1 MAKIRSQ
8 YVCSNCGHV
17 ESKWVGRCPA
27 CGEWN
32 TLEESSF
39 VPASGKKSSL
49 TSVRTS
55 QSTVAASRLVEVE
68 STNSDRLV
76 TKISEFNRVMGG
88 GLIRDSLTVL
98 SSPPG
103 CGKSSLALM
112 IAQDL
117 AQQGYR
123 ALYASGEESASQ
135 IKRRA
140 DRILQSIDQNLW
152 ILSDT
157 SMNNVLQHVD
167 SINADFIVI
176 DSIQTFVMDGVDS
189 RPGSPTQ
196 TMQCASELLHTA
208 KDLARPRAVMMIGQM
223 TKENEL
229 AGLRAL
235 EHMVDTVLLMDSNS
249 GEEIRSLYCSK
260 NRFGS
265 TGEMGFFS
273 MTEFGLLSIDNPSAY
288 FMTKREKGETISG
301 SALTVVREG
310 SRPIIVEIESLVS
323 RSFTPYPTRIG
334 ESLKRDQLNTLVS
347 ILEQRADITLFDK
360 NVILKTTGGL
370 RLSENAVSL
379 CVIMS
384 IVSSVFHKGIPS
396 DILFIA
402 DVGLTGEL
410 KKVPSLETRIKEADR
425 MGFHCIYIA
434 SDSVVHLT
442 DLQHV
447 QITRCKSVRQ
457 VIDGVFSS

>member
-1 MAKIRSQ
+1 MPKAKTQ
-8 YVCSNCGHV
+8 YVCAHCGHV

-32 TLEESSF
+32 TIEEQAAAAL
-39 VPASGKKSSL
+39 PAARVG
-49 TSVRTS
+49 RR
-55 QSTVAASRLVEVE
+55 AASRASASAARLSQVEVDAG
-68 STNSDRLV
+68 DRLH
-76 TKISEFNRVMGG
+76 THIAEFDRVMGG

-98 SSPPG
+98 SAPPG

-112 IAQDL
+112 VAQDF
-117 AQQGYR
+117 AGQGFR

-135 IKRRA
+135 IRRRA
-140 DRILQSIDQNLW
+140 DRILHGISENLW

-157 SMNNVLQHVD
+157 SMDNVLRQIETLDVD
-167 SINADFIVI
+167 FAVV
-176 DSIQTFVMDGVDS
+176 DSIQTFGMDSVES

-196 TMQCASELLHTA
+196 TMQCATELLYAA
-208 KDLARPRAVMMIGQM
+208 KNPARPRAVMMIGQM
-223 TKENEL
+223 TKDNEL

-235 EHMVDTVLLMDSNS
+235 EHMVDTVLLMDSGT

-273 MTEFGLLSIDNPSAY
+273 MTEEGLISIDNPSDY
-288 FMTKREKGETISG
+288 FMTRRAAGESVCG

-334 ESLKRDQLNTLVS
+334 ESLKRDELNTLVS

-370 RLSENAVSL
+370 RLAENAVSL
-379 CVIMS
+379 CVVMS
-384 IVSSVFHKGIPS
+384 IVSSVFHKGIPG
-396 DILFIA
+396 DTLFIA

-410 KKVPSLETRIKEADR
+410 KKVPALETRVREADR
-425 MGFHCIYIA
+425 MGFSRVFIA
-434 SDSVVHLT
+434 GDAVLRAHGMHVAVV
-442 DLQHV
+442 
-447 QITRCKSVRQ
+447 RCKTVRQ
-457 VIDGVFSS
+457 VISQVFG

>member
-1 MAKIRSQ
+1 MAKARTQ
-8 YVCSNCGHV
+8 YVCGNCGHV

-32 TLEESSF
+32 TLEEAA
-39 VPASGKKSSL
+39 PASVASAARIAVSASR
-49 TSVRTS
+49 SVAT
-55 QSTVAASRLVEVE
+55 ASRLSEVE
-68 STNSDRLV
+68 TGNSDRLV
-76 TKISEFNRVMGG
+76 TRIQEFNRVMGG
-88 GLIRDSLTVL
+88 GLVRDSLTIL

-117 AQQGYR
+117 AEQGHK

-140 DRILQSIDQNLW
+140 DRILDGISDNLW

-157 SMNNVLQHVD
+157 SMNNVLRHIETID
-167 SINADFIVI
+167 ADFIVT

-196 TMQCASELLHTA
+196 TMQCAGELLHIA
-208 KDLARPRAVMMIGQM
+208 KDPVRPRAVIMIGQM

-235 EHMVDTVLLMDSNS
+235 EHMVDTVLLMDSNT

-273 MTEFGLLSIDNPSAY
+273 MTESGLVSIDNPSAY
-288 FMTKREKGETISG
+288 FMTKRETGETVSG

-384 IVSSVFHKGIPS
+384 IVSSVFHKGIAG
-396 DILFIA
+396 DTLFIA

-410 KKVPSLETRIKEADR
+410 KKVPSLESRIKEADR
-425 MGFHCIYIA
+425 MGFGRVFVAKDAALRTQEPLRIQ
-434 SDSVVHLT
+434 VV
-442 DLQHV
+442 
-447 QITRCKSVRQ
+447 RCKTVKQ
-457 VIDGVFSS
+457 VIAAAFSSN

>member
-8 YVCSNCGHV
+8 YVCSHCGHV

-32 TLEESSF
+32 TLEESAAAPSKTAIRST
-39 VPASGKKSSL
+39 PTGI
-49 TSVRTS
+49 R
-55 QSTVAASRLVEVE
+55 STVSASRLSQIE
-68 STNSDRLV
+68 TGNSDRMI
-76 TKISEFNRVMGG
+76 TSIQEFNRVMGG

-112 IAQDL
+112 VAQDL
-117 AQQGYR
+117 AGQGYK

-140 DRILQSIDQNLW
+140 NRILAEISENLW

-157 SMNNVLQHVD
+157 SMNNVLRHID
-167 SINADFIVI
+167 SIDADFVVI

-196 TMQCASELLHTA
+196 TMQCANELLYTA
-208 KDLARPRAVMMIGQM
+208 KNPARPRAVVMIGQM

-273 MTEFGLLSIDNPSAY
+273 MTESGLLSIDNPSAY
-288 FMTKREKGETISG
+288 FMTKREEGEVVSG

-334 ESLKRDQLNTLVS
+334 ESLKRDQLNTLIS

-384 IVSSVFHKGIPS
+384 IVSSVFHKGIPG
-396 DILFIA
+396 DTLFIA

-425 MGFHCIYIA
+425 MGFRRVFVAKDALLHHAESLHTQVI
-434 SDSVVHLT
+434 
-442 DLQHV
+442 
-447 QITRCKSVRQ
+447 RCKTVKQ
-457 VIDGVFSS
+457 VITSTFA

>member
-8 YVCSNCGHV
+8 YVCSHCGHI

-32 TLEESSF
+32 TLEESVAAPSKTA
-39 VPASGKKSSL
+39 VRS
-49 TSVRTS
+49 TSAFAAI
-55 QSTVAASRLVEVE
+55 QSTVSASRLQQVE
-68 STNSDRLV
+68 TGNSDRLV
-76 TKISEFNRVMGG
+76 TSIQEFNRVMGG

-112 IAQDL
+112 VAQDL
-117 AQQGYR
+117 AGQGYK

-135 IKRRA
+135 IKHRA
-140 DRILQSIDQNLW
+140 NRILEEISENLW

-157 SMNNVLQHVD
+157 SMNNVLRHID
-167 SINADFIVI
+167 SIDADFVVI

-196 TMQCASELLHTA
+196 TMQCANELLYTA
-208 KDLARPRAVMMIGQM
+208 KNPARPRAVVMIGQM

-273 MTEFGLLSIDNPSAY
+273 MTESGLLSIDNPSAY
-288 FMTKREKGETISG
+288 FMTKREEGEVVSG

-334 ESLKRDQLNTLVS
+334 ESLKRDQLNTLIS

-384 IVSSVFHKGIPS
+384 IVSSVFHKGIPG
-396 DILFIA
+396 DTLFIA

-425 MGFHCIYIA
+425 MGFCRVFVAKDA
-434 SDSVVHLT
+434 SLHHAESLRTQV
-442 DLQHV
+442 
-447 QITRCKSVRQ
+447 IRCKTIKQ
-457 VIDGVFSS
+457 VIAAAFV

>member
-1 MAKIRSQ
+1 MAKNRTQ
-8 YVCSNCGHV
+8 YVCTNCGHA

-32 TLEESSF
+32 TLEEQAQS
-39 VPASGKKSSL
+39 ASGTAGS
-49 TSVRTS
+49 TRTVS
-55 QSTVAASRLVEVE
+55 ARPSAAAARLAQVEAD
-68 STNSDRLV
+68 NGDRLV
-76 TKISEFNRVMGG
+76 THIEEFNRVMGG

-112 IAQDL
+112 VAQDL
-117 AQQGYR
+117 AEQGFK

-135 IKRRA
+135 IRRRA
-140 DRILQSIDQNLW
+140 DRILHGISENLW

-157 SMNNVLQHVD
+157 SMDAVLRSIESIDVD
-167 SINADFIVI
+167 FVVV
-176 DSIQTFVMDGVDS
+176 DSIQTFAMDSVDS

-196 TMQCASELLHTA
+196 TMQCATELLYTA
-208 KDLARPRAVMMIGQM
+208 KNPARPRAVVMIGQM

-235 EHMVDTVLLMDSNS
+235 EHMVDTVLLMDSS
-249 GEEIRSLYCSK
+249 TGEEIRSLYCSK

-265 TGEMGFFS
+265 TGEMGFFT
-273 MTEFGLLSIDNPSAY
+273 MTEEGLVSIENPSDY
-288 FMTKREKGETISG
+288 FMTRREAGERISG

-334 ESLKRDQLNTLVS
+334 ESLKRDELNTLVS
-347 ILEQRADITLFDK
+347 VLEQRADITLFDK

-384 IVSSVFHKGIPS
+384 IVSSVFHKGVGG
-396 DILFIA
+396 DTLFIA

-410 KKVPSLETRIKEADR
+410 KKVPALENRVREADR
-425 MGFHCIYIA
+425 MGFARVFVAKDAVLRTH
-434 SDSVVHLT
+434 
-442 DLQHV
+442 DLQIQV
-447 QITRCKSVRQ
+447 VRCKTLRQ
-457 VIDGVFSS
+457 VITAVFG

>member
-1 MAKIRSQ
+1 MAKARTQ
-8 YVCSNCGHV
+8 YVCSKCGHV

-27 CGEWN
+27 CNEWN
-32 TLEESSF
+32 TLEEMAAAADR
-39 VPASGKKSSL
+39 AS
-49 TSVRTS
+49 TRTS
-55 QSTVAASRLVEVE
+55 APMSRSMASASRLSQVET
-68 STNSDRLV
+68 SNSDRLV
-76 TKISEFNRVMGG
+76 TRIQEFNRVMGG

-117 AQQGYR
+117 AQQGYK

-135 IKRRA
+135 IKHRA
-140 DRILQSIDQNLW
+140 DRILAGISDNLW

-157 SMNNVLQHVD
+157 SMNNVLRHID
-167 SINADFIVI
+167 AIDADFIVT
-176 DSIQTFVMDGVDS
+176 DSIQTFVMDGLDS

-196 TMQCASELLHTA
+196 TMQCASELLYTA
-208 KDLARPRAVMMIGQM
+208 KNPARPRAVVMIGQM

-235 EHMVDTVLLMDSNS
+235 EHMVDTVLLMDSNT

-273 MTEFGLLSIDNPSAY
+273 MTESGLVSIDNPSAY
-288 FMTKREKGETISG
+288 FMTKREEGESISG

-347 ILEQRADITLFDK
+347 ILEQRAEITLFDK

-384 IVSSVFHKGIPS
+384 IVSSVFHKGIPG
-396 DILFIA
+396 DTLFIA

-410 KKVPSLETRIKEADR
+410 KKVPSLESRVKEADR
-425 MGFHCIYIA
+425 MGFRRVFLAKDAALHTQEQLAIQ
-434 SDSVVHLT
+434 VN
-442 DLQHV
+442 
-447 QITRCKSVRQ
+447 RCKTVKQ
-457 VIDGVFSS
+457 VITAVFS

>member
-1 MAKIRSQ
+1 MAKLRTQ
-8 YVCSNCGHV
+8 YICSNCGHV

-27 CGEWN
+27 CNEWN
-32 TLEESSF
+32 TLEEAQ
-39 VPASGKKSSL
+39 PAPIGSA
-49 TSVRTS
+49 RA
-55 QSTVAASRLVEVE
+55 VAPAAHSAVSASRLSEVE
-68 STNSDRLV
+68 MSNSDRLI
-76 TKISEFNRVMGG
+76 TRIREFNRVMGG
-88 GLIRDSLTVL
+88 GLVRDSLTIL

-117 AQQGYR
+117 AEQGYK
-123 ALYASGEESASQ
+123 ALYTSGEESASQ
-135 IKRRA
+135 IRRRA
-140 DRILQSIDQNLW
+140 DRILNGISDNLW

-157 SMNNVLQHVD
+157 SMNNVLRHIESVD
-167 SINADFIVI
+167 ADFIVT
-176 DSIQTFVMDGVDS
+176 DSIQTFLMDGIDS

-196 TMQCASELLHTA
+196 TMQCATELLYTA
-208 KDLARPRAVMMIGQM
+208 KNPARPRAVMMIGQM

-235 EHMVDTVLLMDSNS
+235 EHMVDTVLLMDSS
-249 GEEIRSLYCSK
+249 TGEEIRALYCSK

-273 MTEFGLLSIDNPSAY
+273 MTEAGLMSIDNPSAY
-288 FMTKREKGETISG
+288 FMTKREKGESVSG

-334 ESLKRDQLNTLVS
+334 ESLKRDQLNTLIS

-384 IVSSVFHKGIPS
+384 IVSSVFHKGIPG
-396 DILFIA
+396 DTLFIA

-410 KKVPSLETRIKEADR
+410 KKVPSLESRIKEAGR
-425 MGFHCIYIA
+425 MGFRRVFIA
-434 SDSVVHLT
+434 KDAILRKQEPLQIQVV
-442 DLQHV
+442 
-447 QITRCKSVRQ
+447 RCKTVKN
-457 VIDGVFSS
+457 VISAAFS

>member
-1 MAKIRSQ
+1 MAKVRTQ
-8 YVCSNCGHV
+8 YVCSSCGHV

-32 TLEESSF
+32 TLEEAA
-39 VPASGKKSSL
+39 PAP
-49 TSVRTS
+49 TSASRT
-55 QSTVAASRLVEVE
+55 AASLSRPGVSAARLSEVE
-68 STNSDRLV
+68 TGNSDRLV
-76 TKISEFNRVMGG
+76 TRIQEFNRVMGG
-88 GLIRDSLTVL
+88 GLIRDSLTIL

-112 IAQDL
+112 IAEDL
-117 AQQGYR
+117 AEQGCK

-140 DRILQSIDQNLW
+140 DRILNGVNDNLW

-157 SMNNVLQHVD
+157 SMNNVLRHID
-167 SINADFIVI
+167 AIDADFVVT

-196 TMQCASELLHTA
+196 TMQCAGELLHTA
-208 KDLARPRAVMMIGQM
+208 KDPARPRAIIMIGQM

-235 EHMVDTVLLMDSNS
+235 EHMVDTVLLMDSS
-249 GEEIRSLYCSK
+249 AGEEIRSLYCSK

-273 MTEFGLLSIDNPSAY
+273 MTESGLVSIDNPSAY
-288 FMTKREKGETISG
+288 FMTKRETGETVSG

-384 IVSSVFHKGIPS
+384 IVSSVFHKGIAG
-396 DILFIA
+396 DTLFIA

-410 KKVPSLETRIKEADR
+410 KKVPSLESRVKEADR
-425 MGFHCIYIA
+425 MGFQRVFVAKDAVLRTHESLHIQVI
-434 SDSVVHLT
+434 
-442 DLQHV
+442 
-447 QITRCKSVRQ
+447 RCKTVKQ
-457 VIDGVFSS
+457 VIAAAFSS

>member
-1 MAKIRSQ
+1 MAKVRSQ
-8 YVCSNCGHV
+8 YICSNCGHT

-32 TLEESSF
+32 TLEESVLTPSKAAF
-39 VPASGKKSSL
+39 RTAASSSIR
-49 TSVRTS
+49 SAVS
-55 QSTVAASRLVEVE
+55 ASRLSQVE
-68 STNSDRLV
+68 TGNSDRMV
-76 TKISEFNRVMGG
+76 TRLQEFNRVMGG

-112 IAQDL
+112 VAQDL
-117 AQQGYR
+117 AEQGYK

-140 DRILQSIDQNLW
+140 DRILKGISDNLW

-157 SMNNVLQHVD
+157 SMNNVLRHID
-167 SINADFIVI
+167 TIDADIVVI

-196 TMQCASELLHTA
+196 TMQCASELLYTA
-208 KDLARPRAVMMIGQM
+208 KNPARPRAIIMIGQM

-235 EHMVDTVLLMDSNS
+235 EHMVDTVLLMDSNT

-273 MTEFGLLSIDNPSAY
+273 MTESGLLSIDNPSAY
-288 FMTKREKGETISG
+288 FMTKRETGEVVSG

-334 ESLKRDQLNTLVS
+334 ESLKRDQLNTLIS

-370 RLSENAVSL
+370 HLSENAVSL

-384 IVSSVFHKGIPS
+384 IVSSVFHKGIPG
-396 DILFIA
+396 DTLFIA

-410 KKVPSLETRIKEADR
+410 KKVPSLESRIKEANR
-425 MGFHCIYIA
+425 MGFRRVFIAKDAALHGMQSLQIQIARCKTIKQVIA
-434 SDSVVHLT
+434 SA
-442 DLQHV
+442 
-447 QITRCKSVRQ
+447 
-457 VIDGVFSS
+457 FSS